1 MPDNGSTQNNGLT
14 QIGVLTPLRPATLQN
29 LQLNAGIFIRNLDM
43 SGITNATD
51 LRTLLTGIIN
61 GTQTGKGSLFGAT
74 RGGGT
79 FTVTRDMRT
88 PDIDGMRYR
97 FKKGQFVD
105 SVDAYLSTTLVEL
118 GTEQN
123 IVDAMGGTL
132 STTSGGLQKITM
144 NTELP
149 DSAYIDNVC
158 WVGEISNGTM
168 ILILLKNAVNIADFS
183 MTFADK
189 NEGTLAV
196 EFHACQEAVN
206 DYATAPFEVYKLA
219 PGIGG

>member
-14 QIGVLTPLRPATLQN
+14 QIGVLTPLRPETLQN

-158 WVGEISNGTM
+158 WVGEISGGKI

-206 DYATAPFEVYKLA
+206 DYATAPFEAYMLA